1 MNRRIQAKDEADRSD
16 EALALALQQGDE
28 SAFEELVA
36 RHQSRVY
43 SVAYR
48 MSGNREDA
56 LDIAQESFLKMYRR
70 IHVWR
75 PIGRFSGWLMRL
87 TTNQSLDHLRR
98 RKRFR
103 PDRTRVPEASHTVE
117 RWGHDPGSQDP
128 IRVHEIAD
136 RVQESLDVLSPKQ
149 RLVFVLRHYEGQ
161 SVAEIASVAG
171 CSEGSVKVHLHRAL
185 RKLRQPLRDLFE

>member
-1 MNRRIQAKDEADRSD
+1 MNRRVEAKGEASSD

-43 SVAYR
+43 AVAYR

-75 PIGRFSGWLMRL
+75 PTGRFSGWLMRL

-103 PDRTRVPEASHTVE
+103 PDRVRVPEATHTVE
-117 RWGHDPGSQDP
+117 RWGRDPETQDP
-128 IRVHEIAD
+128 VRAREIAD
-136 RVQESLDVLSPKQ
+136 RVQESLDVLSPMQ
-149 RLVFVLRHYEGQ
+149 RLVFVLRHFEGQ

-185 RKLRQPLRDLFE
+185 RKLRGPLSDLIE